1 MRFATLSLGALLLV
15 LSTPQRGQAQSDVA
29 LIDRAVLPLPEEKRE
44 GARVVDYPERGRA
57 NVLREGSNE
66 MSCRLF
72 SYLQIYLAQCHHRD
86 LTAMFDR
93 FFELLREGTSDDDA
107 AVILDAEIEAGQ
119 LSVNN
124 GGSEYLLRGSSP
136 GNAELTITV
145 TIPGATGASTGL
157 PTEEEGN
164 RPWLMWA
171 GTHVAHIMIPQDAP
185 AGPGG

>member
-1 MRFATLSLGALLLV
+1 MRLSTLSLGALLL
-15 LSTPQRGQAQSDVA
+15 LATPPRGLAQSNTA

-57 NVLREGSNE
+57 EVLREGNNE

-93 FFELLREGTSDDDA
+93 YFELRRQGTSDDDA
-107 AVILDAEIEAGQ
+107 AGILHAEIEAGQ

-124 GGSEYLLRGSSP
+124 GGSEYLLMGPSP
-136 GNAELTITV
+136 ESAELTITV

-157 PTEEEGN
+157 PTEEDGA